1 MTSELREFRDLLQ
14 SSHPSTLA
22 YKTIR
27 QDYKQYTLNATQ
39 AGERVMFYAEWP
51 EKYRGV

>member
-1 MTSELREFRDLLQ
+1 MASELKEFRHLLQ

-27 QDYKQYTLNATQ
+27 KDYEQYTLNAAQ
-39 AGERVMFYAEWP
+39 AGNVLCPMLN
-51 EKYRGV
+51 G